1 MDRLKSIL
9 IYLIFS
15 CPFVL
20 IAADHSNF
28 YSLYDYKNYRQ
39 CEALQNTI
47 NFDSID
53 YKLLNAAVFFRT
65 NEIRVSHGKTA
76 LDFHSALEAAAQLHA
91 GDMIKGNFFAHENT
105 QRKDRKEPAD
115 RYRLSGIEN
124 PMPAENI
131 ANSFAIKY
139 KANTAVYVIDQK
151 EALYTYE
158 LNGKAIE
165 RHTFLSFAESVV
177 QQWMNSAGHRDNIL
191 RETAVEL
198 GCACVFYREKEGS
211 MPKFMCVQN
220 FQLYQPVVLRK

>member
-9 IYLIFS
+9 VYLIFS

-20 IAADHSNF
+20 INATGDV
-28 YSLYDYKNYRQ
+28 YKQYDYQNYRK
-39 CEALQNTI
+39 CADLQNVIDFGSI
-47 NFDSID
+47 NYD
-53 YKLLNAAVFFRT
+53 LLNAAVFFRT

-76 LDFHSALEAAAQLHA
+76 LDFHPALEAAAQLHA
-91 GDMIKGNFFAHENT
+91 DDMIKGDFFAHENPR
-105 QRKDRKEPAD
+105 RKDRKEPAD
-115 RYRLSGIEN
+115 RFRLSGIEN

-165 RHTFLSFAESVV
+165 RHTYLSFAESVV
-177 QQWMNSAGHRDNIL
+177 EQWMNSAGHRANIL
-191 RETAVEL
+191 RDTAKEL
-198 GCACVFYREKEGS
+198 GCACVFYRDKVAE

-220 FQLYQPVVLRK
+220 FQLYEPVVLRK

>member
-9 IYLIFS
+9 VYLIFS

-20 IAADHSNF
+20 INATGDV
-28 YSLYDYKNYRQ
+28 YKQYDYQNYRK
-39 CEALQNTI
+39 CADLQNVIDFGSI
-47 NFDSID
+47 NYD
-53 YKLLNAAVFFRT
+53 LLNAAVFFRT

-139 KANTAVYVIDQK
+139 KANTSVYVIDQK

-165 RHTFLSFAESVV
+165 HHTYLSFAESVV

>member
-9 IYLIFS
+9 VYLIFS

-20 IAADHSNF
+20 INATGDV
-28 YSLYDYKNYRQ
+28 YKQYDYQNYRK
-39 CEALQNTI
+39 CADLQNLIDFGSI
-47 NFDSID
+47 NYD
-53 YKLLNAAVFFRT
+53 LLNAAVFFRT
-65 NEIRVSHGKTA
+65 NEIRVSHGKSS
-76 LDFHSALEAAAQLHA
+76 LNYQHALEMAAKLHA
-91 GDMIKGNFFAHENT
+91 ADMLSDHYFAHINPLK
-105 QRKDRKEPAD
+105 KDRKEPAD
-115 RYRLSGIEN
+115 RYRLSNIEN

-139 KANTAVYVIDQK
+139 KANTSVYVIDQK

-165 RHTFLSFAESVV
+165 RHTYLSFAESVV
-177 QQWMNSAGHRDNIL
+177 EQWMNSAGHRANIL

>member
-1 MDRLKSIL
+1 VYKQ
-9 IYLIFS
+9 
-15 CPFVL
+15 
-20 IAADHSNF
+20 
-28 YSLYDYKNYRQ
+28 YDYQNYRK
-39 CEALQNTI
+39 CADLQNLIDFGSI
-47 NFDSID
+47 NYD
-53 YKLLNAAVFFRT
+53 LLNAAVFFRT

-139 KANTAVYVIDQK
+139 KANTSVYVIDQK

-165 RHTFLSFAESVV
+165 HHTYLSFAESVV

>member
-65 NEIRVSHGKTA
+65 NEVRVSQGKSS
-76 LDFHSALEAAAQLHA
+76 LNYQHALEMAAKLHA
-91 GDMIKGNFFAHENT
+91 ADMLSDHFFAHINPLK
-105 QRKDRKEPAD
+105 KDRKEPAD
-115 RYRLSGIEN
+115 RYRLSNIEN

-165 RHTFLSFAESVV
+165 RHTYLSFAESVV
-177 QQWMNSAGHRDNIL
+177 EQWMNSAGHRANIL